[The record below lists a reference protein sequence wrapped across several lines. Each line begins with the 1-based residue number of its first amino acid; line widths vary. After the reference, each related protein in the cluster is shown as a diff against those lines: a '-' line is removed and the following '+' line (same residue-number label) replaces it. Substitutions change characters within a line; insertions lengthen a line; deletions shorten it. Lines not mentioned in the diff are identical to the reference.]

1 MKARHRSRRLPT
13 STKRTQPPAVAITG
27 PIGAG
32 KSAAL
37 EAFARHGAA
46 TVSSDEIVHELL
58 RSDPEIHAALAERFG
73 PEVVGP
79 DGADRARIAEIV
91 FNDPAQLEWLEE
103 LLHPRVAEQN
113 LAWRAEQ
120 EARADPP
127 ALTVSEVPLLYES
140 GADRRFDV
148 VVVITAPEPVRRE
161 RRPVGDERERRLLPV
176 DEKVALADYTYVN
189 DGTLEEL
196 DGFVADV
203 VGKLTA

>member
-32 KSAAL
+32 KSVAL

-58 RSDPEIHAALAERFG
+58 RSDPEIHAALAEHFG

-120 EARADPP
+120 AARADPP

>member
-46 TVSSDEIVHELL
+46 TTSSDEIVHELL

>member
-58 RSDPEIHAALAERFG
+58 RSDPEIHAALAEHFG

-120 EARADPP
+120 AARADPP

-176 DEKVALADYTYVN
+176 DEKVALADYTYLN